1 MRQSHVHAPAAGP
14 RDIYSVVVDPECSLP
29 TAPLVA
35 EVRERLCVIA
45 DSQGTLAEL
54 RARAADWSS
63 VESGRFLALR
73 KEITSDDA
81 CEALVRRAALGC
93 APLSLVSG
101 AWLQWLS
108 NPSASEDAV
117 ALRVLSLYATDVGVG
132 SPRADRGNAYLTMLR
147 HLRLSEYAAPIVRLP
162 ADCRIA
168 ECAFALPA
176 LLLLMSRK
184 PVDFAPEIMGA
195 DLCLRTVG
203 TLPALVMLHE
213 ELGAVVDWTAL
224 DPGAA
229 RHPDSPSCLEH
240 CLDAVQPFLSTAGDR
255 VTLGFAWALAE
266 LTAWSESLHQELR
279 QAVDPAFEMA
289 ELVRLRAREAA
300 IYHHEFQLDGQS
312 LSDQFEQ
319 ARHDP
324 GPMMRALAASRL
336 VRPGRADLSP
346 LVNGLVAER
355 GPMFRVF
362 SPGDMRVLRRWID
375 SLPAAAPEI
384 ASAAPAAAPL
394 LSLSTLHAPV
404 ERGRAPEGVRE
415 AYHMLQC
422 RVDTVELRQYALE
435 YVHNWLER
443 SRLKVRGGD
452 EHLPEHWDAGG
463 LRPWLLD
470 QHDLHS
476 SEYEA
481 AAEPIPARAEL
492 IDYTVQLSPMTL
504 IDGSWLTGFTDYSL
518 ASTEIG
524 FSLFATYWDELGN
537 SELSLN
543 HPVIYRELLA
553 EMDVELPPT
562 GSPEFAHWP
571 GFADASF
578 DLPVYWLCISRFP
591 QTFMPELLGLNLAI
605 ELSGVG
611 GTYRRTQK
619 AQRAH
624 RFSTRFTDIH
634 STIDNVSTGHSAW
647 AVDAID
653 TYLASIS
660 TSDGLDAR
668 ALVWDRVRTGYA
680 ALTSGDLGL

>member
-1 MRQSHVHAPAAGP
+1 MRQSNTHAPAAGP

-35 EVRERLCVIA
+35 EVRERLRVVVGSPA
-45 DSQGTLAEL
+45 TLAEL

-63 VESGRFLALR
+63 VETRRFLALR
-73 KEITSDDA
+73 KEITSNDA
-81 CEALVRRAALGC
+81 REVLVRRASLGC

-108 NPSASEDAV
+108 NPSTSEDAI
-117 ALRVLSLYATDVGVG
+117 ALRVLSLYAKDVGAG
-132 SPRADRGNAYLTMLR
+132 SPRAARGSAYLTMLR
-147 HLRLSEYAAPIVRLP
+147 HLRLSEYAAPIARLP
-162 ADCRIA
+162 ADGRIA
-168 ECAFALPA
+168 EEAFVLPA

-184 PVDFAPEIMGA
+184 PVAFTPEIMGA

-203 TLPALVMLHE
+203 TLPALVMLRE

-229 RHPDSPSCLEH
+229 GQLGSPSCLEH
-240 CLDAVQPFLSTAGDR
+240 CLDAVQPLLSSAGDR

-266 LTAWSESLHQELR
+266 LTAWTKSLYLELR
-279 QAVDPAFEMA
+279 QAFDPAFEMA
-289 ELVRLRAREAA
+289 ELIRLRAREAA
-300 IYHHEFQLDGQS
+300 IYHHDFQLDGQS
-312 LSDQFEQ
+312 LSERFEQ

-324 GPMMRALAASRL
+324 EPIMRALAASWL

-362 SPGDMRVLRRWID
+362 SPDDMRVLRRWID
-375 SLPAAAPEI
+375 SLPAAASRI
-384 ASAAPAAAPL
+384 APAAPAAPP
-394 LSLSTLHAPV
+394 LSLSTLAAPV
-404 ERGRAPEGVRE
+404 ERGRAPKSVRE
-415 AYHMLQC
+415 AYYMLQT
-422 RVDTVELRQYALE
+422 RLDTVELRHYALG

-452 EHLPEHWDAGG
+452 VRLPEHWDAGG

-476 SEYEA
+476 AEYEEA
-481 AAEPIPARAEL
+481 DEPLPSRAEL
-492 IDYTVQLSPMTL
+492 IDYTIQLSPMTL

-524 FSLFATYWDELGN
+524 FSLFLTYWDELGN

-553 EMDVELPPT
+553 EMDIELPAT
-562 GSPEFAHWP
+562 GSPEFAHWS

-591 QTFMPELLGLNLAI
+591 QTFMSELLGLNLAI

-611 GTYRRTQK
+611 GTYRHTQK

-624 RFSTRFTDIH
+624 RFSTRFIDIH

-660 TSDGLDAR
+660 TSDGPEAR

-680 ALTSGDLGL
+680 ALTAGDLGL